1 MSLKGQV
8 YKEKSHIISMY
19 KRVITFKLWL
29 LVNGVSVGKEEEE
42 RAFVK
47 LIKLE
52 VTSVSHCTIK

>member
-1 MSLKGQV
+1 
-8 YKEKSHIISMY
+8 MY

-29 LVNGVSVGKEEEE
+29 LVNGVSVGEEEEE